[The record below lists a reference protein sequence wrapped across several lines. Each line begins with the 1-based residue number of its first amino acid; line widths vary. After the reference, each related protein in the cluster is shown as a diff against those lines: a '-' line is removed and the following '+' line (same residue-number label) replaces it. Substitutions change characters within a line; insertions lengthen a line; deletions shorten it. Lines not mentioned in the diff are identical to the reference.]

1 MTVVLVTGPAWSG
14 VSRLVGALQTALPG
28 WTVAESVDGPDVVV
42 FAVSA
47 AAPLVGSDL
56 AVLDRAAAGTDL
68 LIGAVTKTDVHE
80 DWRQVRAVD
89 AAAAGQHAARYRTMR
104 WVGVAA
110 APPEGAPAL
119 ADLIAMLTDMVAD
132 PQRERRNQ
140 LRANAT
146 RLCAQI
152 AEASATD
159 LVAAGLH
166 RRRDDALRGARQ
178 RRDVQARTLRSR
190 LQQAR
195 TEFGHLAR
203 HGCTALRLEL
213 TEDAAGRWRSAT
225 FVTHA
230 ADRVTQVITEV
241 DDAVTVGLQG
251 VADDLGLAP
260 PPDPGPPTTPDLGTP
275 GVTSRRLELQL
286 MALLGAGF
294 GLGVA
299 LAAGR
304 LLADLAPG
312 AAVLGGGL
320 GLLLTAWVIGIRG
333 LLHDRAQRERWI
345 SAVFAVLRDDLDARV
360 ATRLSAA
367 EAHFGAECARR
378 AEDDIRRTAA
388 QVAAIDAQIRARA
401 VTAAAT
407 ATAARG
413 RLSSARAALRDVQM
427 ELNRYNC
434 E

>member
-1 MTVVLVTGPAWSG
+1 MTVVLVTGPAWAG
-14 VSRLVGALQTALPG
+14 VSSLVGALQAALPG
-28 WTVAESVDGPDVVV
+28 WTVAESVSTPDVVV

-47 AAPLVGSDL
+47 VAPLVGSDL
-56 AVLDRAAAGTDL
+56 AVLDRAAADTDL
-68 LIGAVTKTDVHE
+68 LIGAVTKVDVHE
-80 DWRQVRAVD
+80 NWRQVLAAD

-119 ADLIAMLTDMVAD
+119 AELVGLLRDMAAD
-132 PQRERRNQ
+132 PQCERRNQ

-152 AEASATD
+152 AEASAAD

-195 TEFGHLAR
+195 TELGHLAR
-203 HGCTALRLEL
+203 HRCTALRLEL
-213 TEDAAGRWRSAT
+213 TEDAAGRWRSAH
-225 FVTHA
+225 FVTHT
-230 ADRVTQVITEV
+230 ADRVAQVITEV
-241 DDAVTVGLQG
+241 DDAVTVGLRG

-260 PPDPGPPTTPDLGTP
+260 PPDPDLPIAPDLGTP

-304 LLADLAPG
+304 LLADLTPG
-312 AAVLGGGL
+312 AALLGGGL
-320 GLLLTAWVIGIRG
+320 GLLLTAWVTGIRG
-333 LLHDRAQRERWI
+333 MLHDRAQRERWI

-367 EAHFGAECARR
+367 EAHFASVSARL
-378 AEDDIRRTAA
+378 AEDDIQRTAA
-388 QVAAIDAQIRARA
+388 QVATIDAQIRARA

-407 ATAARG
+407 ANAARG
-413 RLSSARAALRDVQM
+413 RLSSARAALQAVQT